1 MALIACA
8 TVLVRAGVGWAV
20 ADRRR
25 DGRRRSLVAFVGVT
39 RIYLGAHYLTDVLG
53 GIALA
58 AGDLVDCWRVR
69 AIRRDAFATM
79 SAE

>member
-20 ADRRR
+20 RVAAVTVAVA
-25 DGRRRSLVAFVGVT
+25 LVAFVGVT

-58 AGDLVDCWRVR
+58 LAIWSIVGAFALFAGRVR
-69 AIRRDAFATM
+69 QNVP
-79 SAE
+79 E